1 MKKSQLSTSIRAV
14 RIIGT
19 TVFVTAISIVF
30 GKWIPLNRG
39 SSGPIYIIVILL
51 IAASLGSLESLAASV
66 VATIGWLYYFIP
78 PRDSFAIHGFQDWLS
93 LFTFL
98 ATGLIASHL
107 SERARRRTAEAVS
120 RQQEMERLYALGRA
134 ILMTSPDRSFASQI
148 ADQILRIYK
157 LRAAAV
163 FDRRERKVYGA
174 GAFEIPAVAH
184 KLEEAASRPT
194 MFQDWETETTVCSI
208 TLGGELIGG
217 LALLGGALSSEGLQA
232 LANLVAVGIARVRA
246 EETASRAEAARESQ
260 EFKSTLIDALAHE
273 FKTPLTSLKAAAT
286 AILSNGV
293 SELRHQKELLNV
305 IDEDASRLNALVN
318 EALHIARVEAGNIV
332 LRRKPCA
339 VREIIEQV
347 LAQMEIPL
355 EGRSVDLSVCEDV
368 PAIPVDDGLI
378 QLALKQL
385 IDNAIKYSPADSPL
399 RIRATANGDS
409 IFIRLFNEG
418 NGIPED
424 ERAKIFERFY
434 RGHKSRNLVTGSG
447 MGLAI
452 AREIIRAHGGDLRL
466 ESHSGNGNQH
476 GAEFVAVLSSQW
488 NGKIQEEQA

>member
-1 MKKSQLSTSIRAV
+1 
-14 RIIGT
+14 
-19 TVFVTAISIVF
+19 VFVGVFSLVF
-30 GKWIPLNRG
+30 GKWFPLVRG
-39 SSGPIYIIVILL
+39 SAGPIYILIILL
-51 IAASLGSLESLAASV
+51 IAAGFGSQESLAASV

-78 PRDSFAIHGFQDWLS
+78 PRDSFKVTGFQDWLS
-93 LFTFL
+93 LFTFV
-98 ATGLIASHL
+98 ATALIASHL
-107 SERARRRTAEAVS
+107 SERAKRRTTEAVA

-148 ADQILRIYK
+148 AEQILRIYK

-163 FDRRERKVYGA
+163 FDRREKKVYAA
-174 GAFEIPAVAH
+174 GTFENPAVTL
-184 KLEEAASRPT
+184 KLEEAASCPT
-194 MFQDWETETTVCSI
+194 MRQDWETGTTVCSI
-208 TLGGELIGG
+208 TLGGEPIGG
-217 LALLGGALSSEGLQA
+217 LALIGGTVSSEGLQA

-273 FKTPLTSLKAAAT
+273 FKTPLTSLKGAAS

-293 SELRHQKELLNV
+293 SEPRHQKELLSV
-305 IDEDASRLNALVN
+305 IDQDASRLNSLVN

-332 LRRKPCA
+332 LRRKPCV
-339 VREIIEQV
+339 VREMIEQV

-355 EGRSVDLSVCEDV
+355 EGRSVDVSVCEDV

-385 IDNAIKYSPADSPL
+385 IDNAIKYSPADTPL
-399 RIRATANGDS
+399 RIRATANGDA
-409 IFIRLFNEG
+409 IFIRLSNEG

-424 ERAKIFERFY
+424 ERSKIFERFY
-434 RGHKSRNLVTGSG
+434 RGQKSRNLVTGSG

-466 ESHSGNGNQH
+466 ESHNGSGKQH